1 MQDTFTKR
9 MQLIKYSRDSKA
21 HQVESCIQEA
31 EKTYIL
37 TQETILKEYAALSK
51 NYNNVLE
58 AFSNIRC
65 DVCKDQVKQDQQHL
79 GMKQMIGSMMQIIV
93 GIHQN
98 LANRTSPE
106 LLSQDQVNCLM
117 QSMLEGDDANGA
129 PGNIITKSSSTTQQE
144 TGQKEQNVSWGLI
157 CECSHSLASLT
168 IYIALTSTQNNHEHK
183 YPTTLLHAQKSKAT
197 LHQDSSPSSNT
208 RGDPHSIQ
216 QHKCIT
222 NWEQSNTGKSIKN
235 YTKHE
240 PTILGLIETKQN
252 FWLMEKT
259 MKPLRQMV
267 QVTLNTP
274 AKIKMVTSSCYEEH
288 TARNFKEPSGV
299 CQLLLGKILALC
311 AT

>member
-1 MQDTFTKR
+1 MSMTMLATSPSHHPSLGTTQMELTDECTEFQATINTMQDTFTKR

-144 TGQKEQNVSWGLI
+144 TGQKEQNVS
-157 CECSHSLASLT
+157 
-168 IYIALTSTQNNHEHK
+168 
-183 YPTTLLHAQKSKAT
+183 
-197 LHQDSSPSSNT
+197 
-208 RGDPHSIQ
+208 
-216 QHKCIT
+216 
-222 NWEQSNTGKSIKN
+222 
-235 YTKHE
+235 
-240 PTILGLIETKQN
+240 
-252 FWLMEKT
+252 
-259 MKPLRQMV
+259 
-267 QVTLNTP
+267 
-274 AKIKMVTSSCYEEH
+274 
-288 TARNFKEPSGV
+288 
-299 CQLLLGKILALC
+299 
-311 AT
+311 